1 VKLHYSAIMTMM
13 LNPTSACL
21 ALLLFLI
28 SAPATQAQSQ
38 TPGAMRFTYQAPVEK
53 IHSWYT
59 STNSKQDAS
68 NNQSLD
74 DNPNGL
80 PTVPLTPAFAKL
92 PSLEVRLLGHSY
104 PTQEVPK
111 RLTRLERL
119 LFGSAQ
125 TGSLESRMAQ
135 ISQRVRENHE
145 RRAQSNH
152 EPVLGYL
159 ENRIFQHSF
168 ENLPLPD
175 RLHQLEIKVFGISF
189 DNYPNEIRLKKLT
202 YGIPLNGAD
211 IRLSHTGQDD
221 QIAATHNRKRNN
233 DTPSEKTSVEL
244 FSATPAKLTST
255 IANKAPTPDKSV
267 TPKKEMVQQN
277 EIIPLQLSSPPAIS
291 QLASVPLQ
299 ISQTDPEPWS
309 VPSPA
314 GPKANKEIGSPPQPA
329 PSPSFPPNQSST
341 PYTPTASPAAI
352 DTNIGISRIN
362 ERASDTRREQ
372 HRSVNVDGTTCA
384 SEQHGNKV
392 DDCQTINL
400 GTLRADGND
409 YTYFSNLAR
418 LPGGKI
424 LRWVS
429 MPIRVFNKGG
439 VGEEKNLAAA
449 LNSWRPDVE
458 WLIVPDQKDSDII
471 VSWDE
476 ADWLQNTHGFLVR
489 PITQITNQ
497 HSIHTILM
505 LTFFPLIEQST
516 AQRQHTMI
524 HVLGHAVGLWGHSAE
539 SQDVMYPLYSQET
552 NDFPAEWTGLQTKS
566 AGSSQPTE
574 SLPTSLSTSI
584 FDSGSNQLSNR
595 DHATF
600 KAVYQSPASDIHNQ
614 PLFLKQSLSPE
625 SQTPTVP

>member
-1 VKLHYSAIMTMM
+1 MF
-13 LNPTSACL
+13 NPASACL
-21 ALLLFLI
+21 VLLLFSA
-28 SAPATQAQSQ
+28 SAPLVQAQSQ
-38 TPGAMRFTYQAPVEK
+38 TPGAMRFSYQAPIEK
-53 IHSWYT
+53 IHSWYNQ
-59 STNSKQDAS
+59 STP
-68 NNQSLD
+68 NNQTLD

-80 PTVPLTPAFAKL
+80 PNVELTPAFAKL

-111 RLTRLERL
+111 RLSRLERL
-119 LFGSAQ
+119 LFGSIQ

-233 DTPSEKTSVEL
+233 DAPSEKNSVEL
-244 FSATPAKLTST
+244 FSAAPAKLTSST
-255 IANKAPTPDKSV
+255 IANKALTPSKSL
-267 TPKKEMVQQN
+267 TAKKEIIQQN

-291 QLASVPLQ
+291 QLASLPLQ
-299 ISQTDPEPWS
+299 TSQTDPEPWS
-309 VPSPA
+309 VPSLPS
-314 GPKANKEIGSPPQPA
+314 PQKINEIGIPPQPA
-329 PSPSFPPNQSST
+329 PSPSFPPNQSPT
-341 PYTPTASPAAI
+341 PYTPTPSPVAT
-352 DTNIGISRIN
+352 DTNIGILRIN
-362 ERASDTRREQ
+362 ERASDTQSEQ
-372 HRSVNVDGTTCA
+372 HRSVSVDGTTCA
-384 SEQHGNKV
+384 SEQHSNKV
-392 DDCQTINL
+392 GDCQTINL
-400 GTLRADGND
+400 GTLRQADGND

-439 VGEEKNLAAA
+439 IGEEKNLAAA
-449 LNSWRPDVE
+449 LNAWRPDVE

-489 PITQITNQ
+489 PVTQITNQ

-505 LTFFPLIEQST
+505 LTFFPLIDQST
-516 AQRQHTMI
+516 AQRQHTII
-524 HVLGHAVGLWGHSAE
+524 HVLGHALGLWGHSSE

-552 NDFPAEWTGLQTKS
+552 NDFPADWAGSQNKS
-566 AGSSQPTE
+566 ADSSQPTE
-574 SLPTSLSTSI
+574 GLPTSLNTSI
-584 FDSGSNQLSNR
+584 FDSGSNQLSTR

-600 KAVYQSPASDIHNQ
+600 KAVYHCPASDIHDQ

-625 SQTPTVP
+625 SQKPTAP

>member
-1 VKLHYSAIMTMM
+1 MMTMM
-13 LNPTSACL
+13 FNPTSACL

-28 SAPATQAQSQ
+28 STPTVQAQNQ
-38 TPGAMRFTYQAPVEK
+38 TPGAMRFSYQAPVEK

-59 STNSKQDAS
+59 SSNSKQDAS
-68 NNQSLD
+68 NTQSLD

-80 PTVPLTPAFAKL
+80 PTVELTPAFAKL

-119 LFGSAQ
+119 LFGSTQ

-221 QIAATHNRKRNN
+221 QIAATHNRKRN
-233 DTPSEKTSVEL
+233 TEAPSDKNTVEL
-244 FSATPAKLTST
+244 FSAAPAKLIPAT
-255 IANKAPTPDKSV
+255 IANKAPTPNKVV
-267 TPKKEMVQQN
+267 TLKKEVIQLN

-291 QLASVPLQ
+291 QLANVPLQ

-309 VPSPA
+309 IPSPS
-314 GPKANKEIGSPPQPA
+314 GPKATKDIGIPPQAA

-341 PYTPTASPAAI
+341 PYTPTPLPAII

-372 HRSVNVDGTTCA
+372 HRSVSVDGTTCA
-384 SEQHGNKV
+384 SEQHSNKV
-392 DDCQTINL
+392 DDCQTINY
-400 GTLRADGND
+400 GND
-409 YTYFSNLAR
+409 STYFSNLAQV
-418 LPGGKI
+418 PGGKI

-489 PITQITNQ
+489 PVTQITNQ

-524 HVLGHAVGLWGHSAE
+524 HVLGHALGLWGHSTE

-552 NDFPAEWTGLQTKS
+552 NDFPTDWAGLQSKP

-574 SLPTSLSTSI
+574 ALPTSLSTSI

-600 KAVYQSPASDIHNQ
+600 KAVYQNPASDIHAQ
-614 PLFLKQSLSPE
+614 PLFLKQNFTPE